1 MTADDIREAL
11 RQKIEQCWSEY
22 TANIL
27 RGSSSDVFDRADE
40 IAAARFCYEQLTE
53 NPSSYPAE
61 YLEYLLRFEDP
72 LMVIRDQWILEQSI
86 DLSEEFDHVL
96 WYLKDSGVAEQG
108 YPLVPDDSLK
118 CFGPTMC

>member
-1 MTADDIREAL
+1 MAANHIRDTL
-11 RQKIEQCWSEY
+11 RKKVELRWQKYRAEMLQCPAQE
-22 TANIL
+22 I
-27 RGSSSDVFDRADE
+27 FDQAEE
-40 IAAARFCYEQLTE
+40 IAIAQFCYDQLTGFLDI
-53 NPSSYPAE
+53 YPE
-61 YLEYLLRFEDP
+61 DYLEYLLRFDDP
-72 LMVIRDQWILEQSI
+72 FAVVRDQCLLEQSI

>member
-86 DLSEEFDHVL
+86 DLSEEFDHVP

-118 CFGPTMC
+118 CSGPTMC